1 MNAPA
6 APLVA
11 RLRAEIAD
19 LRQQLA
25 AAEEYKRDAERY
37 RWLRDKT
44 DAVCL
49 TFSRET
55 AETDCYSGTELDA
68 AIDAART
75 K

>member
-25 AAEEYKRDAERY
+25 AAQ
-37 RWLRDKT
+37 
-44 DAVCL
+44 
-49 TFSRET
+49 RET
-55 AETDCYSGTELDA
+55 EVAQAWAINNAKDA
-68 AIDAART
+68 GANR
-75 K
+75 